1 MARLDN
7 SPIRLAKANV
17 DRWFAKTPAGPAFLP
32 GNGKALPIDENVAL
46 GIRAGAE
53 QFVARSYDDLQKRM
67 LIHMVIIVLIVVAIQ
82 YIRSGLDPVLDTI
95 LLYISYALYT
105 AHGLFALNDAWKW
118 ERSVMDLRDAIAHAL
133 REKVPLPPTLAGG
146 QAVVEPDYRLLGGIT
161 FSIVAL
167 FMLFKGVKLPDF
179 VSPWLPAIGVGVV
192 VGIVTWIAGFVW
204 LQRIGAL
211 PPEDG
216 PRRG

>member
-7 SPIRLAKANV
+7 SPVYVAKANV
-17 DRWFAKTPAGPAFLP
+17 DRWFSKTPAGPAFLP
-32 GNGKALPIDENVAL
+32 GNGKALPVAEDVAL

-53 QFVARSYDDLQKRM
+53 QFVARSYDGLQKRL
-67 LIHMVIIVLIVVAIQ
+67 LIHMFVLLAIIIGIDF
-82 YIRSGLDPVLDTI
+82 IRAGLDPVLDDI

-118 ERSVMDLRDAIAHAL
+118 ERSVLDLRDAIAHAL
-133 REKVPLPPTLAGG
+133 REKVPLPPTLAGVH
-146 QAVVEPDYRLLGGIT
+146 AVVEPDYRLLGGIT
-161 FSIVAL
+161 FSIMAVFTL
-167 FMLFKGVKLPDF
+167 FIGVKLPEF
-179 VSPWLPAIGVGVV
+179 ISPWVPAIGLGVI
-192 VGIVTWIAGFVW
+192 VGIITWTAGFIW

-211 PPEDG
+211 SPKDG